1 LKDVLKNV
9 QDEDEKKEI
18 LTELSDLILGLG
30 DYDTKIAA
38 EKTAYDELKKSH
50 DAERSEAKQFDKQ

>member
-30 DYDTKIAA
+30 EYDTKIQA
-38 EKTAYDELKKSH
+38 EKDAYDALKKSH
-50 DAERSEAKQFDKQ
+50 DAERSEAKAFDKQ